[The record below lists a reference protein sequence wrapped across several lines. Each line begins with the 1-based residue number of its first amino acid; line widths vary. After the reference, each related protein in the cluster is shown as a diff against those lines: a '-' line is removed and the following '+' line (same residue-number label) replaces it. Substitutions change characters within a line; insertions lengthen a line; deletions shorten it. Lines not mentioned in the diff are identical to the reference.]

1 MGRLKM
7 YEMKNAGCCH
17 GGVEVDE
24 DTFNKIPKHAC
35 ISGTTTSTKYLL
47 GNTCQEELLKT
58 LGVYGDM
65 CYDWYRIDLI
75 KQQENNMGND
85 ININLTIKQGASEA
99 EIAAL
104 VAAEVKKHAVLEA
117 AKFPKW
123 EELGNISGA
132 YTTTNSNITVLGQS
146 RVEGHNRNAWPTKKL
161 AEACLALSQLAQLRD
176 YVNGDWK
183 PDWTEGSSKEIIE
196 VYDNEI
202 ERAYYAC
209 KQCFLAFKDSETRNG
224 FLEAYR
230 DLIEI
235 AKPLL

>member
-1 MGRLKM
+1 M
-7 YEMKNAGCCH
+7 
-17 GGVEVDE
+17 
-24 DTFNKIPKHAC
+24 
-35 ISGTTTSTKYLL
+35 S
-47 GNTCQEELLKT
+47 
-58 LGVYGDM
+58 
-65 CYDWYRIDLI
+65 
-75 KQQENNMGND
+75 ND

-104 VAAEVKKHAVLEA
+104 VAAEVKKHTKPKL
-117 AKFPKW
+117 PKW
-123 EELGNISGA
+123 EELGKISG
-132 YTTTNSNITVLGQS
+132 YWVDNGSEIED
-146 RVEGHNRNAWPTKKL
+146 EGGELIDTIHYNRNIWPTKDL

-183 PDWTEGSSKEIIE
+183 PDWSEGSSKEIIE

-202 ERAYYAC
+202 GRDYYSC
-209 KQCFLAFKDSETRNG
+209 KQCFLAFKDSETRDG